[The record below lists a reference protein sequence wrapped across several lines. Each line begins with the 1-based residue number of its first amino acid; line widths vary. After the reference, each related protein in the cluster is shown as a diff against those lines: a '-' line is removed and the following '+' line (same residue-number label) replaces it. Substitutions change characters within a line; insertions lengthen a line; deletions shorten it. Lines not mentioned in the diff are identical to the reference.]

1 MSHWIFIYHCTWVGG
16 RPNMYSYIYVVLSI
30 PLISIALWPWENS
43 ISFPAGGFA
52 IARASTAAPRS
63 CTNTLR
69 WLVMFV
75 RHLKSN
81 INYMW
86 ILIVHGND
94 SNDNVFMIMFANCN
108 GNYREKNFLQEYC
121 QILTVWFC
129 GSFKFWLLVILL
141 VLVVSSVLWPI
152 ACCVNKINSGH
163 WFVILLKISYI
174 E

>member
-108 GNYREKNFLQEYC
+108 GNYREMYFFAR
-121 QILTVWFC
+121 ILPN
-129 GSFKFWLLVILL
+129 IDRM
-141 VLVVSSVLWPI
+141 VLRIFQVL
-152 ACCVNKINSGH
+152 ALGH
-163 WFVILLKISYI
+163 FARPRR

>member
-108 GNYREKNFLQEYC
+108 GNYREMCFFAR
-121 QILTVWFC
+121 ILPN
-129 GSFKFWLLVILL
+129 IDRM
-141 VLVVSSVLWPI
+141 VLPIFQVL
-152 ACCVNKINSGH
+152 ALGH
-163 WFVILLKISYI
+163 FARPRR